1 MAKEVQSSLNEI
13 DVEMGNILLKEM
25 RIADTR
31 TIEKTQKPLWN
42 DNSVILVDE
51 LEIEEIF
58 RAWLIKNEK
67 KLIDIQYPILGY
79 APNDIDEVFYGT
91 GNRIHQ
97 WYFET
102 ETKDSSWEIGDL
114 VWVISGFYKGDQGT
128 ITQIN
133 QNKRTATVNMG
144 GNNSYDFSF
153 DDLRPTGDKLPT
165 TFKAKQIITSYDSVI
180 LCESKKEARYF
191 MNNFILR
198 CADGQIWHPFN
209 SNILNG
215 SELHIFTVF
224 GIPNMKKYPTSDAKL
239 KGSGYIYGVS
249 FRTQVWAYLTDTP
262 IPPSFIE
269 QIKEN
274 IHVETDGLVQKIVIN

>member
-1 MAKEVQSSLNEI
+1 MAIKIQSSLNEI

-31 TIEKTQKPLWN
+31 TIEKTQTPLWDS
-42 DNSVILVDE
+42 DNVILVDE

-58 RAWLIKNEK
+58 RAWLIKNSK
-67 KLIDIQYPILGY
+67 KKVDVQYPILAY

-91 GNRIHQ
+91 GNRVHQ
-97 WYFET
+97 WEFVT
-102 ETKDSSWEIGDL
+102 ETKDESWAVGDL
-114 VWVISGFYKGDQGT
+114 VWVIDGFYRGDQGT
-128 ITQIN
+128 ITEIN
-133 QNKRTATVNMG
+133 LEKKTAKVNMG
-144 GNNSYDFSF
+144 GDNVYEFPF
-153 DDLRPTGDKLPT
+153 DQLRPTGEKLPQK
-165 TFKAKQIITSYDSVI
+165 FKAKQIITSYDSVI
-180 LCESKKEARYF
+180 LCEQKQEARYF

-209 SNILNG
+209 SDILNG

-239 KGSGYIYGVS
+239 KGAGYIYGVS
-249 FRTQVWAYLTDTP
+249 FRTQVWAYLTDFP
-262 IPPSFIE
+262 VPNGFIE
-269 QIKEN
+269 QIREN